1 MLEKGIGM
9 LLLSAAVLVV
19 LGIGADFSD
28 YTAQRSVHIAIVA
41 DDQEFINLEPIQ
53 PYAYIN
59 SAGVLVI
66 DFSEN
71 NPNYQGG
78 GKGISP
84 KSEYNFD
91 KVFGV
96 SNDIWKNDSEYGNII
111 VTIRS
116 DNSSVELYCK
126 DNPASP
132 TGNICYSNRIG
143 GIVAYNS
150 DTASTF
156 ITFCLAPGDVK
167 EIGMD
172 LTGPTSVS
180 TAWLNGT
187 LSIHAE
193 PDYNNACGGGV
204 PR

>member
-1 MLEKGIGM
+1 MFEKGLGL
-9 LLLSAAVLVV
+9 LLLSTAVL
-19 LGIGADFSD
+19 LAFGIGAEFSD
-28 YTAQRSVHIAIVA
+28 YTAQRSVHIAVVA
-41 DDQEFINLEPIQ
+41 DDQEFIDLTPMQ

-59 SAGVLVI
+59 NEGMLVI

-71 NPNYQGG
+71 NPNYSGG

-96 SNDIWKNDSEYGNII
+96 SNHLWENDSEYGYIV
-111 VTIRS
+111 VTIE
-116 DNSSVELYCK
+116 SSNENVELYCK
-126 DNPASP
+126 DNPANPS
-132 TGNICYSNRIG
+132 GNICYSNYIG
-143 GIVAYNS
+143 GRIAYNS
-150 DTASTF
+150 DTASQS
-156 ITFCLAPGDVK
+156 IVFCLAPNEVR

-187 LSIHAE
+187 LTIHAE
-193 PDYNNACGGGV
+193 PANGACEEGEV
-204 PR
+204 P

>member
-1 MLEKGIGM
+1 MFEKGIGI
-9 LLLSAAVLVV
+9 LLLSTAVL
-19 LGIGADFSD
+19 LAFGIGADFSD

-41 DDQEFINLEPIQ
+41 DDQEFIDLTPMQ

-59 SAGVLVI
+59 SVGMLVI

-71 NPNYQGG
+71 NPNYVGG

-96 SNDIWKNDSEYGNII
+96 SNHLWSNDSEYGNII
-111 VTIRS
+111 VSIQ
-116 DNSSVELYCK
+116 SSSVDVELYCK
-126 DNPASP
+126 ANPVNPSE
-132 TGNICYSNRIG
+132 TNICYSNQLG

-150 DTASTF
+150 DTASQY
-156 ITFCLAPGDVK
+156 IVFCLAPNEVK

-172 LTGPTSVS
+172 LTGPTSVA

-187 LSIHAE
+187 LAIHAE
-193 PDYNNACGGGV
+193 PDYQGVCGGGLQ
-204 PR
+204 

>member
-1 MLEKGIGM
+1 MLEKGIGI

-41 DDQEFINLEPIQ
+41 DDQEFINLEPMQ

-59 SAGVLVI
+59 DAGMLVI

-71 NPNYQGG
+71 NPNYEGG

-96 SNDIWKNDSEYGNII
+96 SNDLWSNDSEYGNII
-111 VTIRS
+111 VTISS

-126 DNPASP
+126 DNPANP
-132 TGNICYSNRIG
+132 TGNSCYSNYIG
-143 GIVAYNS
+143 GIKAYNS
-150 DTASTF
+150 DTATTS
-156 ITFCLAPGDVK
+156 IIFCLAPGDVK

-172 LTGPTSVS
+172 LTGPTSVA

-193 PDYNNACGGGV
+193 PDYDGDCGGAE
-204 PR
+204 P

>member
-1 MLEKGIGM
+1 MLEKGIGI

-41 DDQEFINLEPIQ
+41 DDQEFINLEPMQ

-59 SAGVLVI
+59 SAGMLVI

-71 NPNYQGG
+71 NPNYEGG

-96 SNDIWKNDSEYGNII
+96 SNDLWSNDSEYGNII
-111 VTIRS
+111 VTISS

-126 DNPASP
+126 DNPANP
-132 TGNICYSNRIG
+132 TGNVCYSNYIG
-143 GIVAYNS
+143 GSVAYNS
-150 DTASTF
+150 DTAATS
-156 ITFCLAPGDVK
+156 IIFCLAPGDVK

-172 LTGPTSVS
+172 LTGPTSVA

-193 PDYNNACGGGV
+193 PDYDGDCGGAE
-204 PR
+204 P

>member
-1 MLEKGIGM
+1 MFEKGIGI
-9 LLLSAAVLVV
+9 LLLGAAVLLA

-41 DDQEFINLEPIQ
+41 DDQEFINLEPMQ

-59 SAGVLVI
+59 SNGMLVV

-71 NPNYQGG
+71 NPNYEGG

-91 KVFGV
+91 RVFGV
-96 SNDIWKNDSEYGNII
+96 SNDIWSNDSEYGNII
-111 VTIRS
+111 VTISS
-116 DNSSVELYCK
+116 DNSNVELYCK
-126 DNPASP
+126 DNPANPS
-132 TGNICYSNRIG
+132 GNICYKNRID
-143 GIVAYNS
+143 GIAAYNS
-150 DTASTF
+150 DTASTS
-156 ITFCLAPGDVK
+156 IIFCLAPGQVK

-193 PDYNNACGGGV
+193 PDYNNVCSGGDKQ
-204 PR
+204 

>member
-1 MLEKGIGM
+1 MFEKGIGM
-9 LLLSAAVLVV
+9 LLLGAAVLLA

-41 DDQEFINLEPIQ
+41 DDQEFINLEPMQ

-59 SAGVLVI
+59 SNGILVV

-71 NPNYQGG
+71 NPNYKGG

-91 KVFGV
+91 KVFRV
-96 SNDIWKNDSEYGNII
+96 SNDLWSNDSEYGNII

-116 DNSSVELYCK
+116 DNTDVELYCK
-126 DNPASP
+126 DNPANP
-132 TGNICYSNRIG
+132 TGNICYSNGIG
-143 GIVAYNS
+143 GKIAYNS

-172 LTGPTSVS
+172 LNGPTSVS

-193 PDYNNACGGGV
+193 PDYNHDVCGGAV
-204 PR
+204 R

>member
-1 MLEKGIGM
+1 MFEKGIGI
-9 LLLSAAVLVV
+9 LLLGAAVLLA

-41 DDQEFINLEPIQ
+41 DDQEFINLEPMQ

-59 SAGVLVI
+59 SNGMLVV

-71 NPNYQGG
+71 NPNYEGG

-91 KVFGV
+91 RVFGV
-96 SNDIWKNDSEYGNII
+96 SNDIWSNDSEYGNII
-111 VTIRS
+111 VTISS
-116 DNSSVELYCK
+116 DNSNVELYCK
-126 DNPASP
+126 DNPANPS
-132 TGNICYSNRIG
+132 GNICYKNRID
-143 GIVAYNS
+143 GIAAYNS
-150 DTASTF
+150 DTASTS
-156 ITFCLAPGDVK
+156 IIFCLAPGQVK

-193 PDYNNACGGGV
+193 PDYNNVCSGGV
-204 PR
+204 NQ

>member
-1 MLEKGIGM
+1 MFEKGIGM
-9 LLLSAAVLVV
+9 LLLGAAVLLA

-41 DDQEFINLEPIQ
+41 DDQEFINLKPMQ

-59 SAGVLVI
+59 SNGILVV

-71 NPNYQGG
+71 NPNYEGG

-96 SNDIWKNDSEYGNII
+96 SNDLWSNDSEYGNII

-116 DNSSVELYCK
+116 DNTDVELYCK
-126 DNPASP
+126 DNPANP

-143 GIVAYNS
+143 GSVAYNS

-172 LTGPTSVS
+172 LTGPTSAS

-193 PDYNNACGGGV
+193 PDYNHVCGGAV
-204 PR
+204 R

>member
-1 MLEKGIGM
+1 MFEKGMGM

-28 YTAQRSVHIAIVA
+28 YTAQRSVHITIVA
-41 DDQEFINLEPIQ
+41 DDQEFINLEPMQ

-59 SAGVLVI
+59 RDGMLVI

-71 NPNYQGG
+71 NPNYVGG

-96 SNDIWKNDSEYGNII
+96 SNDLWSNDSEYGNII

-116 DNSSVELYCK
+116 DNSNVELYCK
-126 DNPASP
+126 NNPANP
-132 TGNICYSNRIG
+132 TGNICYSNRIN

-150 DTASTF
+150 DTAAIS
-156 ITFCLAPGDVK
+156 IVFCLAPGEVK

-193 PDYNNACGGGV
+193 PDYNNACGGAV
-204 PR
+204 Q

>member
-1 MLEKGIGM
+1 MFEKGIGI

-41 DDQEFINLEPIQ
+41 DDQEFINLEPMQ

-59 SAGVLVI
+59 SAGLLVI

-71 NPNYQGG
+71 NPNYVGG

-96 SNDIWKNDSEYGNII
+96 SNDLWSNDSEYGNII
-111 VTIRS
+111 VTIAS
-116 DNSSVELYCK
+116 DNSDVELYCK
-126 DNPASP
+126 DNPANP
-132 TGNICYSNRIG
+132 TGNICYSNQIG

-150 DTASTF
+150 DTAAGS
-156 ITFCLAPGDVK
+156 IVFCLAPGEVK

-172 LTGPTSVS
+172 LTGPTSVA
-180 TAWLNGT
+180 TAWLNGK

-193 PDYNNACGGGV
+193 PDYNNVCGGV
-204 PR
+204 VR

>member
-1 MLEKGIGM
+1 MFEKGIGI

-41 DDQEFINLEPIQ
+41 DDQEFINLEPMQ

-59 SAGVLVI
+59 SAGMLVI

-71 NPNYQGG
+71 NPNYVGG

-96 SNDIWKNDSEYGNII
+96 SNDLWSNDSEYGNII
-111 VTIRS
+111 VTISS
-116 DNSSVELYCK
+116 DNSNVELYCK
-126 DNPASP
+126 DNPANPS
-132 TGNICYSNRIG
+132 GNICYSNRIG

-150 DTASTF
+150 DTASGS
-156 ITFCLAPGDVK
+156 IVFCLAPGEVK

-180 TAWLNGT
+180 TSWLNGT

-193 PDYNNACGGGV
+193 PDYNYVCGGAV
-204 PR
+204 R

>member
-1 MLEKGIGM
+1 MFEKGIGI

-41 DDQEFINLEPIQ
+41 DDQEFINLEPMQ

-59 SAGVLVI
+59 SDGLLVI

-71 NPNYQGG
+71 NPNYVGG

-91 KVFGV
+91 RVFGV
-96 SNDIWKNDSEYGNII
+96 SNDLWSNDSEYGNII
-111 VTIRS
+111 VTISS
-116 DNSSVELYCK
+116 DNPSVELYCK
-126 DNPASP
+126 DNPANP
-132 TGNICYSNRIG
+132 TGNICYSNQIG
-143 GIVAYNS
+143 GMVAYNS
-150 DTASTF
+150 DTAAGS
-156 ITFCLAPGDVK
+156 IVFCLTPGEVK

-172 LTGPTSVS
+172 LTGPTSVA
-180 TAWLNGT
+180 TPWLNGT

-193 PDYNNACGGGV
+193 PDYNNICGGV
-204 PR
+204 VQ